1 MGFSDFLRIPNYE
14 LPRKDFQGF
23 EQDMGKIND
32 ECRITNYDCWNESLT
47 MKENI
52 IQTKSYAFAVR
63 IVRLYQHLSVEK
75 KEFVLSK
82 QVLRCG
88 TSSGAN
94 VEEAIGGQSRA
105 DFVSKMSIAYKETRE
120 TSYWLR
126 LLKDTGYLSQS
137 EFESIHAD
145 AEELCPII
153 ASIQKST
160 KDSQH
165 ANS

>member
-1 MGFSDFLRIPNYE
+1 
-14 LPRKDFQGF
+14 
-23 EQDMGKIND
+23 
-32 ECRITNYDCWNESLT
+32 
-47 MKENI
+47 MKTENV

-63 IVRLYQHLSVEK
+63 VVRLYQHLSAEK

-88 TSSGAN
+88 TSIGAN

-105 DFVSKMSIAYKETRE
+105 DFASKMAIAYKEARE

-126 LLKDTGYLSQS
+126 LLRDTDYLTPSQ
-137 EFESIHAD
+137 FDSIHGDAD
-145 AEELCPII
+145 ELCRII

-160 KDSQH
+160 KGGQH
-165 ANS
+165 VNS